1 MSQSFDV
8 AVIGAGPGGYI
19 AAIRAAQLGFKT
31 VCIDA
36 GKNKTGDAPALGG
49 TCLNVGCIPSKAL
62 LQSSE
67 HFHAAQ
73 HDFAEHGISFS
84 GSLKF
89 DAAKMIER
97 KDAIVNKLTGGIKF
111 LFQKNKIESI
121 FGRASFAGKQGDEWL
136 LNVDNGAQ
144 IAAKHVVIATGSAPR
159 GLPNLVKISNVN
171 VLDNEGAL
179 NLTAVPKKLGV
190 IGAGVIGLEMGA
202 VWQRLGA
209 DVHILEAA
217 PAFLPAADQQIAKE
231 AFKYFTKEQGLAI
244 DLGVKLNQITE
255 YKDGVSVEYKVSGSL
270 KTSEASA
277 KETKTAQFDKLIIAI
292 GRVPVTQGLG
302 AENVGLAIDERGFIA
317 VDEECRTNLP
327 NVWAIGDV
335 VRGPMLAHKASEEG
349 VAVAERIAG
358 QKPQV
363 DLGNVPFVVYTDP
376 EIAWVG
382 KTEEQLK
389 AAGIAYKKGTSGFG
403 ANGRALG
410 LGKAKG
416 MVKVLADA
424 QTDRI
429 LGVHMIG
436 AMTSE
441 LIAEAV
447 TALEFKASSEDIAR
461 IIHAHPTLSEVLHEA
476 ALAAD
481 KRALHG

>member
-36 GKNKTGDAPALGG
+36 GKNKAGDAPALGG

-84 GSLKF
+84 GSLKI

-111 LFQKNKIESI
+111 LFQKNKIESV
-121 FGRASFAGKQGDEWL
+121 FGRASFAGKQGDDWL

-144 IAAKHVVIATGSAPR
+144 IAAKHVIIATGSAPR

-190 IGAGVIGLEMGA
+190 IGAGVIGLEMGS

-244 DLGVKLNQITE
+244 DLGVKLHQITE
-255 YKDGVSVEYKVSGSL
+255 YKDGVSVAYEVAGKQH
-270 KTSEASA
+270 
-277 KETKTAQFDKLIIAI
+277 TAQFDKLIIAI

-317 VDEECRTNLP
+317 VDDECRTNLP

-416 MVKVLADA
+416 TIKVLADA

-447 TALEFKASSEDIAR
+447 AALEFKASSEDIAR

-476 ALAAD
+476 ALAVD

>member
-36 GKNKTGDAPALGG
+36 GKNKAGDAPALGG

-73 HDFAEHGISFS
+73 HDFAEHGISFT
-84 GSLKF
+84 GSLKM

-121 FGRASFAGKQGDEWL
+121 FGRASFAGKAGDEWL

-159 GLPNLVKISNVN
+159 GLPNLAPISNVN

-179 NLTAVPKKLGV
+179 NLTAIPKKLGV
-190 IGAGVIGLEMGA
+190 IGAGVIGLEMGS

-209 DVHILEAA
+209 QVHILEAA
-217 PAFLPAADQQIAKE
+217 PTFLPAADRQIAKE
-231 AFKYFTKEQGLAI
+231 AFKYFTQEQGLAI
-244 DLGVKLNQITE
+244 DLGVKINQITE
-255 YKDGVSVEYKVSGSL
+255 YKDGVSVAYEVAGKQH
-270 KTSEASA
+270 
-277 KETKTAQFDKLIIAI
+277 TAQFDKLIVAI

-317 VDEECRTNLP
+317 VDDECRTNLP

-363 DLGNVPFVVYTDP
+363 DLGNVPFVIYTDP

-447 TALEFKASSEDIAR
+447 AALEFKASSEDIAR

-476 ALAAD
+476 ALAVD

>member
-84 GSLKF
+84 GSLKI

-111 LFQKNKIESI
+111 LFQKNKIESV
-121 FGRASFAGKQGDEWL
+121 FGRASFAGKQGDDWL

-144 IAAKHVVIATGSAPR
+144 IAAKHVIIATGSAPR
-159 GLPNLVKISNVN
+159 GLPNLAPISNVN
-171 VLDNEGAL
+171 MLDNEGAL
-179 NLTAVPKKLGV
+179 NLTEIPKKLGI
-190 IGAGVIGLEMGA
+190 IGAGVIGLEMGS
-202 VWQRLGA
+202 VWKRLGA
-209 DVHILEAA
+209 EVHILEAA
-217 PAFLPAADQQIAKE
+217 PTFLPAADQQIAKE
-231 AFKYFTKEQGLAI
+231 AFKYFTQEQGLAI

-255 YKDGVSVEYKVSGSL
+255 YKDGVSVEY
-270 KTSEASA
+270 EAA
-277 KETKTAQFDKLIIAI
+277 GKQHTAQFDKLIIAI

-302 AENVGLAIDERGFIA
+302 ADKVGLAIDERGFIA
-317 VDEECRTNLP
+317 VDDECRTNLP

-358 QKPQV
+358 QKPLV
-363 DLGNVPFVVYTDP
+363 DLGNVPFIIYTDP

-382 KTEEQLK
+382 KTEEQLQ

-447 TALEFKASSEDIAR
+447 AALEFKASSEDIAR

-476 ALAAD
+476 ALAVD

>member
-1 MSQSFDV
+1 M
-8 AVIGAGPGGYI
+8 
-19 AAIRAAQLGFKT
+19 
-31 VCIDA
+31 
-36 GKNKTGDAPALGG
+36 
-49 TCLNVGCIPSKAL
+49 
-62 LQSSE
+62 
-67 HFHAAQ
+67 
-73 HDFAEHGISFS
+73 
-84 GSLKF
+84 
-89 DAAKMIER
+89 
-97 KDAIVNKLTGGIKF
+97 
-111 LFQKNKIESI
+111 
-121 FGRASFAGKQGDEWL
+121 
-136 LNVDNGAQ
+136 
-144 IAAKHVVIATGSAPR
+144 
-159 GLPNLVKISNVN
+159 
-171 VLDNEGAL
+171 
-179 NLTAVPKKLGV
+179 
-190 IGAGVIGLEMGA
+190 IGAGVLGLEMGS

-255 YKDGVSVEYKVSGSL
+255 YKDGVSVAYEVAGKQH
-270 KTSEASA
+270 
-277 KETKTAQFDKLIIAI
+277 TAQFDKLIIAI

-302 AENVGLAIDERGFIA
+302 ADKVGLAIDERGFIA
-317 VDEECRTNLP
+317 VDDECRTNLP

-447 TALEFKASSEDIAR
+447 AALEFKASSEDIAR

-476 ALAAD
+476 ALAVD

>member
-36 GKNKTGDAPALGG
+36 GKNKAGDAPALGG

-84 GSLKF
+84 GSLKI

-111 LFQKNKIESI
+111 LFQKNKIESV
-121 FGRASFAGKQGDEWL
+121 FGRASFAGKQGDDWL

-144 IAAKHVVIATGSAPR
+144 IAAKHVIIATGSAPR

-190 IGAGVIGLEMGA
+190 IGAGVIGLELGS
-202 VWQRLGA
+202 VWRRLGA

-244 DLGVKLNQITE
+244 DLGVKLHQITE
-255 YKDGVSVEYKVSGSL
+255 YKDGVSVAYEVAGKQH
-270 KTSEASA
+270 
-277 KETKTAQFDKLIIAI
+277 TAQFDKLIVAI

-317 VDEECRTNLP
+317 VDDECRTNLP

-358 QKPQV
+358 QKPHV
-363 DLGNVPFVVYTDP
+363 DLGNVPFIIYTDP

-382 KTEEQLK
+382 KTEEQLQ

-416 MVKVLADA
+416 TIKVLADA

-447 TALEFKASSEDIAR
+447 AALEFKASSEDIAR

>member
-36 GKNKTGDAPALGG
+36 GKNKAGDAPALGG

-84 GSLKF
+84 GSLKM

-159 GLPNLVKISNVN
+159 GLPQLVNISNVN

-179 NLTAVPKKLGV
+179 NLTEVPKKLGL
-190 IGAGVIGLEMGA
+190 IGAGVIGLEMGS
-202 VWQRLGA
+202 VWKRLGA
-209 DVHILEAA
+209 EVHILEAA
-217 PAFLPAADQQIAKE
+217 PTFLPAADQQIAKE
-231 AFKYFTKEQGLAI
+231 AFKYFTQEQGLAI

-255 YKDGVSVEYKVSGSL
+255 YKDGVSVAYEVAGKQH
-270 KTSEASA
+270 
-277 KETKTAQFDKLIIAI
+277 TAQFDKLIIAI

-317 VDEECRTNLP
+317 VDVECRTNLP

-358 QKPQV
+358 QKPHV

-382 KTEEQLK
+382 KTEEQLQ

-416 MVKVLADA
+416 IVKVLADA

-447 TALEFKASSEDIAR
+447 TSLEFKASSEDIAR

-476 ALAAD
+476 ALAVD